1 MRVRRGMWLR
11 PAPPS
16 AEAHKGPSVRGAA
29 RGAPRRRL
37 RSPGLSGQAGDAV
50 VFVPLS
56 PPPRAYVRGREGG
69 AGTPARGGPGRE
81 ERAGAR
87 GASRACQQRPPGCCV
102 ARFSPPSSSPGASA
116 AGLIPPTAWW
126 SHAPR
131 DSGIRGITG
140 SPFGGVRLRPWA
152 RASLPA
158 APRGRRVK
166 KTKETKASCGR
177 AVRTGKR
184 GLRAGGLEAA
194 LRPSHPLCKIPS
206 LKPGSGHE

>member
-1 MRVRRGMWLR
+1 MPEPPPEAGRGERSEPGL
-11 PAPPS
+11 P
-16 AEAHKGPSVRGAA
+16 AEAAGLLCDSVLAA
-29 RGAPRRRL
+29 LILARRL
-37 RSPGLSGQAGDAV
+37 RGRVNSAHSLVVPRPG
-50 VFVPLS
+50 
-56 PPPRAYVRGREGG
+56 
-69 AGTPARGGPGRE
+69 
-81 ERAGAR
+81 
-87 GASRACQQRPPGCCV
+87 
-102 ARFSPPSSSPGASA
+102 
-116 AGLIPPTAWW
+116 
-126 SHAPR
+126 

-166 KTKETKASCGR
+166 KTKEAKASCGR

-194 LRPSHPLCKIPS
+194 LRPSHPLSKIPS